1 MAEQEGIF
9 KDILLILDIRIVA
22 QWTLQT
28 TKVENINFEIETLL
42 STVKDTFINTAVKVL
57 RKPRKHKESETKNR
71 KVKNKKW
78 FSRACNDKYKE
89 LKMISKSL
97 NRNPN
102 KHFWGLNFT
111 N

>member
-1 MAEQEGIF
+1 MYTETLENELRSIKWKNF
-9 KDILLILDIRIVA
+9 DE
-22 QWTLQT
+22 LQT